1 MLDKDCFSSESDR
14 PGLMKNIGGA
24 LVPEAMPQFSVSD
37 CMVPY
42 AHAKIMTGFYPS
54 VYYMH
59 CIAGIVHQGKS
70 PNLIGIM
77 PDFSFTSQLLLGPP
91 TYHVHS
97 GLTYPQSILLIYF
110 TESSCSY
117 I

>member
-42 AHAKIMTGFYPS
+42 TRAKIMTGFYPS
-54 VYYMH
+54 VYCMH

-70 PNLIGIM
+70 PNLINSAR
-77 PDFSFTSQLLLGPP
+77 FSFTSQLLLGPP
-91 TYHVHS
+91 TYHVDS